1 MQCLTTWVVRSVD
14 EVSLAHDGN
23 TWLTESDQEQ
33 AKDDF
38 KNKCNDLF
46 SQLLKPDQISDNVVP
61 QPLLLFLN
69 FKGRQ

>member
-1 MQCLTTWVVRSVD
+1 MS
-14 EVSLAHDGN
+14 
-23 TWLTESDQEQ
+23 SDQEQ

-38 KNKCNDLF
+38 KNKCNNLF
-46 SQLLKPDQISDNVVP
+46 NQLLRPDQISDNVVP